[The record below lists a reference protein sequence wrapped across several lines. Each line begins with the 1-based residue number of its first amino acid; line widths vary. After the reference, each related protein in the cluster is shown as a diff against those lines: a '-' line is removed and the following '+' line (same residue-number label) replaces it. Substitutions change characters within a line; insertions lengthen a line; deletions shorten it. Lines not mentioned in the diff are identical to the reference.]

1 MFRNLTVNVAANVRH
16 VMVLLKSRVYLVSPS
31 WIEHV
36 LALLVPNF
44 ACNLAPIPCP
54 SQSLLDFLFVLSVP
68 PDCLSQDGELTLA
81 PLAFPRLQSLSLPP
95 RLNDPVVV

>member
-1 MFRNLTVNVAANVRH
+1 MFRNLAPIVAANVCH
-16 VMVLLKSRVYLVSPS
+16 VMVLLNSRVYLVSPS

-54 SQSLLDFLFVLSVP
+54 SQSLLDFLYVLSVP
-68 PDCLSQDGELTLA
+68 PDCLSQDGEFTLA
-81 PLAFPRLQSLSLPP
+81 PLAFLRLQSLSLPL
-95 RLNDPVVV
+95 RSNDPVVV